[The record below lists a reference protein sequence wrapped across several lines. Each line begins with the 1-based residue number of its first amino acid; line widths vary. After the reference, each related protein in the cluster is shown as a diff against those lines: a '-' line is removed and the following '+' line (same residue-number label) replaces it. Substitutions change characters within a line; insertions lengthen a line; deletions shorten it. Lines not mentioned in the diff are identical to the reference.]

1 MDGVMRK
8 MKRLVAI
15 FLFLVLSVGAAGA
28 AERIVQLKVPGCFS

>member
-15 FLFLVLSVGAAGA
+15 FLFLVLSVGTAGA
-28 AERIVQLKVPGCFS
+28 AERIMQLTVPGCFS